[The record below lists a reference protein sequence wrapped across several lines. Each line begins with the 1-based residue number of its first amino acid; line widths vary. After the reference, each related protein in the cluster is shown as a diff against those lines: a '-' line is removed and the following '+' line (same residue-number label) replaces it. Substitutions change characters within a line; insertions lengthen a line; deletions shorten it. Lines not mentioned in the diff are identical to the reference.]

1 MAKLNV
7 TFDGITD
14 TTGYLFSLAKC
25 VAAVLKNS
33 EYESYAEDIIAAS
46 GFAFRMWAD
55 PKQLCPSAASIWEFK
70 KQKQWFENSGLV
82 CGYTERLWG
91 EDAVEEARRCAA
103 VEQIRASIDSGC
115 GAVAWDISGCEWGI
129 LTGYDDEA
137 ACFDTLKIDGSR
149 SQVPYEKLGK
159 LELPILS
166 VLTILGNRKKQQPIS
181 LRKPN
186 ALPHPI

>member
-55 PKQLCPSAASIWEFK
+55 PKQLCPSATSIWEFK

-91 EDAVEEARRCAA
+91 EDAVEDNIQREMAKNR
-103 VEQIRASIDSGC
+103 
-115 GAVAWDISGCEWGI
+115 
-129 LTGYDDEA
+129 LTG
-137 ACFDTLKIDGSR
+137 GR
-149 SQVPYEKLGK
+149 SGRNTQVRCRGTDQG
-159 LELPILS
+159 
-166 VLTILGNRKKQQPIS
+166 V
-181 LRKPN
+181 
-186 ALPHPI
+186 H

>member
-70 KQKQWFENSGLV
+70 KQKQWFENS
-82 CGYTERLWG
+82 RLCR
-91 EDAVEEARRCAA
+91 VYQR
-103 VEQIRASIDSGC
+103 
-115 GAVAWDISGCEWGI
+115 
-129 LTGYDDEA
+129 
-137 ACFDTLKIDGSR
+137 
-149 SQVPYEKLGK
+149 
-159 LELPILS
+159 
-166 VLTILGNRKKQQPIS
+166 
-181 LRKPN
+181 
-186 ALPHPI
+186 